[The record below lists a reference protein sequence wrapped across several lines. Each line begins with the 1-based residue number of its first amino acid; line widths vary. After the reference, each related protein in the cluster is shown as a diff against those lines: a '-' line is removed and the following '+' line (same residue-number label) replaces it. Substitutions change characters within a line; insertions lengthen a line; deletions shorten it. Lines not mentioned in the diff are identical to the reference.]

1 MHFRVRNKSRVPAI
15 NVTSLI
21 DVLFLLVIFVL
32 LSAKFEPDAGIRV
45 DLPQGKSRETV
56 QNEPVTLKVT
66 QDGTIF
72 FEKTETSLEAL
83 PEAIRKMRTDK
94 SDPVLVIEADKR
106 VEWERVVQVTDAAK
120 TAGQAKINFKIKP

>member
-1 MHFRVRNKSRVPAI
+1 MHFRIRSKSRVPAI

-66 QDGTIF
+66 QDGVIYL
-72 FEKTETSLEAL
+72 EKNETALDAL
-83 PEAIRKMRTDK
+83 PDAIRKVREKMN
-94 SDPVLVIEADKR
+94 DPVLVIEADKR

-120 TAGQAKINFKIKP
+120 SAGQAKINFKIKP